1 VSPRRF
7 TAPAVGGGGCRQA
20 DLRGR
25 GFHGRGLRG
34 AAWGGADSR
43 GVRDRV
49 VRCRAVFWS
58 GLTKDP
64 GRGHRGADP
73 SGADA

>member
-7 TAPAVGGGGCRQA
+7 TAPAVGAGGCRQA

-25 GFHGRGLRG
+25 GFHGRNLRG

-49 VRCRAVFWS
+49 VRCRLAFWS
-58 GLTKDP
+58 GLTKKP
-64 GRGHRGADP
+64 GRGQRGDDP

>member
-1 VSPRRF
+1 MSPRRF
-7 TAPAVGGGGCRQA
+7 TAPAVGSGGCRQA
-20 DLRGR
+20 DLRGI
-25 GFHGRGLRG
+25 GFHGQGMRG
-34 AAWGGADSR
+34 AAWQGADAR

-49 VRCRAVFWS
+49 ARCRAVFWS

-64 GRGHRGADP
+64 GRGQPGADP

>member
-1 VSPRRF
+1 MSPRRF

-49 VRCRAVFWS
+49 IRCRAVFWS
-58 GLTKDP
+58 GVTKDP
-64 GRGHRGADP
+64 GPGQRGADP